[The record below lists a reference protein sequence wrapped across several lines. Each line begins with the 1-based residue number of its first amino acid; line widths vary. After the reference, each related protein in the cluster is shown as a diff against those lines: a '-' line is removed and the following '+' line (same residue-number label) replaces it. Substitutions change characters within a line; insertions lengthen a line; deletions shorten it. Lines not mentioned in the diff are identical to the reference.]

1 MSIITVCI
9 YTVYPGIL
17 LQKGKKIMS
26 PYVKCNHQLELPF
39 CFVILYYPQRVAA
52 YIPQMHELKRDVKS
66 RKCGLW
72 VNTFVIS
79 WQMNTLTLNYLH
91 KLWVTDEKWPK
102 SAAEQQITNFLL
114 YFDHLSLFSSPLVY
128 SFGSLCFNPP
138 RFSWRPLLSISE
150 SRQSAIYRD
159 LFHPSFYPSLPVLA
173 AQFNLFTAV
182 CFHRVYV
189 MRPFIMFNKHKDI

>member
-39 CFVILYYPQRVAA
+39 CFVILYYPQSEAA
-52 YIPQMHELKRDVKS
+52 YIPQVHELKRDVKS
-66 RKCGLW
+66 RKCGLR

-91 KLWVTDEKWPK
+91 KL
-102 SAAEQQITNFLL
+102 
-114 YFDHLSLFSSPLVY
+114 
-128 SFGSLCFNPP
+128 
-138 RFSWRPLLSISE
+138 
-150 SRQSAIYRD
+150 
-159 LFHPSFYPSLPVLA
+159 
-173 AQFNLFTAV
+173 
-182 CFHRVYV
+182 
-189 MRPFIMFNKHKDI
+189 